1 MRLAHRRLTDATA
14 GGGMSSGNTA
24 PMEVTRPRILVID
37 DDETCCR
44 VRCLNTAF
52 DLVITDERM
61 PLVHGSEIAEEL
73 RADRP
78 AIPILLISAFA
89 DARLA
94 ADASQ
99 LGVTLLA
106 KPFAT
111 EQLLVAVREVLNRRA
126 DGNRATVQVAA
137 PPPAGGR
144 KPAGSR

>member
-1 MRLAHRRLTDATA
+1 MHSRRK
-14 GGGMSSGNTA
+14 
-24 PMEVTRPRILVID
+24 ILVID

-44 VRCLNTAF
+44 VLAEVLGREGYEVDWVTDGFEGFARCLGNRF

-73 RADRP
+73 RGDQP
-78 AIPILLISAFA
+78 AVPILLISAFA

-111 EQLLVAVREVLNRRA
+111 DQLLVAVRAALERDPESA
-126 DGNRATVQVAA
+126 ATSAA
-137 PPPAGGR
+137 PVPAVR
-144 KPAGSR
+144 PATKALRPR